1 MDGRPDD
8 YHTCGLPLLPLIC
21 THQKLNEMQDLVRG
35 SHKSFHAIRAC
46 IRLPDRVDTDFAVAN
61 AAVML
66 RENWLGAAEGN
77 GTCINETEYRPHGQ
91 LAGWLAHFESDTS
104 KI

>member
-1 MDGRPDD
+1 
-8 YHTCGLPLLPLIC
+8 
-21 THQKLNEMQDLVRG
+21 MQDLVRG
-35 SHKSFHAIRAC
+35 SQKSFHAIRAC

-66 RENWLGAAEGN
+66 RENWSGTAEGN

-91 LAGWLAHFESDTS
+91 LGGWHMDTIS
-104 KI
+104 NRIQVRSEALQRRTKGI